1 MLTLSRPDALS
12 LFDDVINKIKKAS
25 AVFGHSTL
33 AIEGKNGKVSITILD
48 QKNPTANKYTIT
60 LNESNACEEVFSF
73 VMVIGNLKMLPGDY
87 TVSISSKL
95 ISHFKN
101 TNLPVEYWI
110 ALEKTSTFSG

>member
-1 MLTLSRPDALS
+1 
-12 LFDDVINKIKKAS
+12 
-25 AVFGHSTL
+25 
-33 AIEGKNGKVSITILD
+33 
-48 QKNPTANKYTIT
+48 
-60 LNESNACEEVFSF
+60 
-73 VMVIGNLKMLPGDY
+73 MVIGNLKMLPGDY